1 MSPFS
6 QNMMQFDC
14 NKQDMKK
21 QIGKHKYPDA
31 LQLSELN
38 IVTGLYFL
46 CQMENIDIRR
56 DNIEVSIF

>member
-1 MSPFS
+1 
-6 QNMMQFDC
+6 MMQFDC